1 MDKSISQ
8 PYVNVGSATN
18 SGFSYISRK
27 ENDETS
33 GTAFI
38 LNRAGGGE
46 PILVIWPLPNVLH
59 SSLFYEKQDNIYE
72 NFVFYYSEVSMR

>member
-1 MDKSISQ
+1 LIFFTTEAKITVSLPVLIPKMDKSISQ

-46 PILVIWPLPNVLH
+46 PILVI
-59 SSLFYEKQDNIYE
+59 
-72 NFVFYYSEVSMR
+72 